1 MITQSDQNDAK
12 EILSLQ
18 KLAYQSEAKLY
29 DDYSIPP
36 LTQTLDDIKAQ
47 FHTHIFLKAV
57 NNSTIIGSV
66 RAYEKDRTCNIGR
79 LIVHPDFQKKGIGKH
94 LMKEIENRFI
104 TSERYELF
112 TGTKSEK
119 NILFYQNLGYHIHKS
134 EKLSDLLEFVYLEK
148 IQSSGPGYD
157 PTDTIDH

>member
-1 MITQSDQNDAK
+1 MVVHSTMITQSDLNDAG
-12 EILSLQ
+12 EILALQ

-57 NNSTIIGSV
+57 NNSAIIGSV
-66 RAYEKDRTCNIGR
+66 RAFGKDRTCYIGR

-104 TSERYELF
+104 TSERFELF
-112 TGTKSEK
+112 TGTKSKK
-119 NILFYQNLGYHIHKS
+119 NILFYQNLGYHIYKY
-134 EKLSDLLEFVYLEK
+134 EKLSDAVEFVYLETVRA
-148 IQSSGPGYD
+148 SGNPV
-157 PTDTIDH
+157 